1 MSASGPSAAVPGAPH
16 PLLGIAL
23 IVGASAFFALL
34 DAVIKILAERYSP
47 VMLSWTRYFFH
58 LAVMLLVFGRSRGLG
73 LIRTRRPLAQIGRGA
88 GLALSALSFFTAVSL
103 LPQAEATAIL
113 SIAPMLV
120 TAGAVWLLNERAPRG
135 TAWALA
141 LSFVGVLLILRPGG
155 GMDSWGAL
163 LSLAAAFF
171 SASYALLTR
180 AVARTDDSLAT
191 LFLGALVAFGCLTLV
206 VPFFWQW
213 PLDVKDLLLMVGTGT
228 FGALCHLLL
237 VRAYTVASASTLAP
251 FSYAHAACSLITGLL
266 FFGAFP
272 DAVSLSG
279 MALIVATGV
288 AMALKRR
295 AAG

>member
-1 MSASGPSAAVPGAPH
+1 MSAGGPSAAGPGVPH

-47 VMLSWTRYFFH
+47 VMLGWTRYFFH
-58 LAVMLLVFGRSRGLG
+58 LAVMLLVFGRSRGMALV
-73 LIRTRRPLAQIGRGA
+73 RTRRPLAQIGRGA
-88 GLALSALSFFTAVSL
+88 ALALSALSFFTAVSL

-135 TAWALA
+135 TAWALG
-141 LSFVGVLLILRPGG
+141 LSFAGVLLILRPGG

-163 LSLAAAFF
+163 LSVVAAFC
-171 SASYALLTR
+171 SAGYALLTR
-180 AVARTDDSLAT
+180 VVAGTDDSLTT
-191 LFLGALVAFGCLTLV
+191 LFLGAVVAMGCLTLV

-213 PLDVKDLLLMVGTGT
+213 PLGWGDLLLMVGTGT
-228 FGALCHLLL
+228 FGALGHLLL

-251 FSYAHAACSLITGLL
+251 FSYAHAACSLVTGLI

-272 DAVSLSG
+272 DALSLAG
-279 MALIVATGV
+279 MALIVTTGV
-288 AMALKRR
+288 VMALRR
-295 AAG
+295 RSVT